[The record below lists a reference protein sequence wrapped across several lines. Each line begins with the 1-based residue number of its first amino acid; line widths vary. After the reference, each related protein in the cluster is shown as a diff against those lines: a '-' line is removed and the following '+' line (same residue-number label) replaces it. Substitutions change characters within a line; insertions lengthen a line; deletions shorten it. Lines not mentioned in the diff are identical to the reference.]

1 MVMKSLH
8 LILGCCMAFAVSIMI
23 GLSLY
28 SCKSK
33 KMVEQS
39 SHKDSLAM
47 VAYKSETDS
56 SYFQRLI
63 EQQSEET
70 AIQVVYYQPTKDT
83 SFHVTGTYVS
93 KVVNLVHKKQ
103 LDKKNDV
110 DKSVEKKETQ
120 ESQHEV
126 SEDSERKE
134 EPAPKRN
141 IGLVIFILIITGLY
155 LWSYKR

>member
-1 MVMKSLH
+1 
-8 LILGCCMAFAVSIMI
+8 
-23 GLSLY
+23 
-28 SCKSK
+28 
-33 KMVEQS
+33 
-39 SHKDSLAM
+39 M

-83 SFHVTGTYVS
+83 SIHVTGTYIS

-120 ESQHEV
+120 ESKHEV
-126 SEDSERKE
+126 SEDSESKE
-134 EPAPKRN
+134 EPAPKRA

>member
-1 MVMKSLH
+1 MKSWH
-8 LILGCCMAFAVSIMI
+8 LILGCCMAFAVSMMI

-83 SFHVTGTYVS
+83 SIHVTGTYIS

-126 SEDSERKE
+126 SEDSESKE
-134 EPAPKRN
+134 EPAPKRA
-141 IGLVIFILIITGLY
+141 ISLVIFILIITGLY